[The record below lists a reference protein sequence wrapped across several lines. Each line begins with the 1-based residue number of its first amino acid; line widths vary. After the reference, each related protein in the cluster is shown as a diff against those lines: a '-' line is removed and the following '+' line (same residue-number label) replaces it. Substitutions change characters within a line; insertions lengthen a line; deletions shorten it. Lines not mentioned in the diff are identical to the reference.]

1 MRTSA
6 LPWTG
11 LDAVA
16 PTTPPVTVT
25 TARTGTMSSTT
36 SPVAHDATTTPR
48 RTTDTARRSSVLPA
62 GAGALQQVL
71 RRTAENQATQLPAS
85 RDRRASIDG
94 STPSD
99 DTTSNNGRASTTHT
113 TSSDH
118 TTSTDAPEGSIAP
131 VVARRMTA
139 GTPAPTE
146 PARSSTDTRPAERLA
161 DQFMT
166 ELSQT
171 VRRTPAPLPMPFR
184 PMSDAITGGRR
195 VMLSTDPA
203 SRRALRSVGKI
214 AATTGD
220 TIHLDHAA
228 IPRRRLDE
236 VVAHELTHVAHPS
249 PTPRFFDDIDDSP
262 EERRAE
268 KVASIMARS
277 PLAPSSTVAA
287 PRGSSTIRRS
297 AASSSS
303 GGSSSSSSGTISA
316 DALAARLTGSGAA
329 AAPSRS
335 VTRAPAVIRRSHAAV
350 SAPPVSAPAVSSAP
364 EQRNVIRRTLSEGT
378 GSAPES
384 TADLNTLIDERI
396 AANVDSLLRK
406 IEDRMIVELERRG
419 GRSWRSS

>member
-1 MRTSA
+1 
-6 LPWTG
+6 
-11 LDAVA
+11 V
-16 PTTPPVTVT
+16 PV
-25 TARTGTMSSTT
+25 
-36 SPVAHDATTTPR
+36 
-48 RTTDTARRSSVLPA
+48 
-62 GAGALQQVL
+62 
-71 RRTAENQATQLPAS
+71 S
-85 RDRRASIDG
+85 RDHRESIDG
-94 STPSD
+94 PTPSD
-99 DTTSNNGRASTTHT
+99 ATTSNNGRTSATRT
-113 TSSDH
+113 TSGNSR
-118 TTSTDAPEGSIAP
+118 TSTVAPSDATAP
-131 VVARRMTA
+131 AATRGAPAVP
-139 GTPAPTE
+139 PAPTG
-146 PARSSTDTRPAERLA
+146 PARSATVPTDTGPAERLA

-287 PRGSSTIRRS
+287 PRSGAIRRS
-297 AASSSS
+297 PAHAGGGGASSSA
-303 GGSSSSSSGTISA
+303 SSSSSSGTISA
-316 DALAARLTGSGAA
+316 DALAARLTGSSPAA
-329 AAPSRS
+329 ASRSGSSRSGSDPSRDSAAAVSRS
-335 VTRAPAVIRRSHAAV
+335 VTRAPAVIRRSPANV
-350 SAPPVSAPAVSSAP
+350 SAAPVSAAP
-364 EQRNVIRRTLSEGT
+364 EQRHAIRRVFADG
-378 GSAPES
+378 PES
-384 TADLNTLIDERI
+384 GSGSVDDLNKLVDERI
-396 AANVDSLLRK
+396 AANVDSLLRM